1 MSLLLAL
8 AAAAQAAEPA
18 AEPAPAAPAA
28 VMPAGFFGEWA
39 PSADACGD
47 KYARRIVTAS
57 MNTEGDYWGVV
68 KAVDAATGAKMV
80 LDDVCVGCKVCT
92 IACPF
97 GTVNYVAELGKVQYV
112 FHIGDQSQ
120 APGSYC
126 DARSQVTNDGAQ
138 PEGFAQGNDDD
149 SGAQI
154 NKAVDQPG
162 GGVFHAANIAQVC
175 NANGVVCGVLRS
187 RSCQLSL

>member
-18 AEPAPAAPAA
+18 SDPAPVTPPA

-68 KAVDAATGAKMV
+68 KAVDALSERHIVVREGDDDFAVALTADYVLSPDGRLMV
-80 LDDVCVGCKVCT
+80 MHVLERN
-92 IACPF
+92 
-97 GTVNYVAELGKVQYV
+97 GTKVAE
-112 FHIGDQSQ
+112 
-120 APGSYC
+120 APIPMVRC
-126 DARSQVTNDGAQ
+126 EVTRG
-138 PEGFAQGNDDD
+138 
-149 SGAQI
+149 
-154 NKAVDQPG
+154 
-162 GGVFHAANIAQVC
+162 
-175 NANGVVCGVLRS
+175 
-187 RSCQLSL
+187 

>member
-18 AEPAPAAPAA
+18 SDPAPVAPPA

-68 KAVDAATGAKMV
+68 KAVDA
-80 LDDVCVGCKVCT
+80 LS
-92 IACPF
+92 
-97 GTVNYVAELGKVQYV
+97 ER
-112 FHIGDQSQ
+112 HIVV
-120 APGSYC
+120 
-126 DARSQVTNDGAQ
+126 R
-138 PEGFAQGNDDD
+138 EGDDD
-149 SGAQI
+149 F
-154 NKAVDQPG
+154 AVALTADYVLSPDG
-162 GGVFHAANIAQVC
+162 RLMVMHVLER
-175 NANGVVCGVLRS
+175 NGTKVIEAPIPMVRCEVTRG
-187 RSCQLSL
+187 